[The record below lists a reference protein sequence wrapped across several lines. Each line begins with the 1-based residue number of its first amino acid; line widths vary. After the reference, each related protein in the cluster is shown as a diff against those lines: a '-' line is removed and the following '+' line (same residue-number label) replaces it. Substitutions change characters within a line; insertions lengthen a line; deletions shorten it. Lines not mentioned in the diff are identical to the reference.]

1 MDEPIKKVGDWNVLT
16 TIQVGHKEIALGEN
30 PNAEKDQRYLCCYVE
45 QIAVWDTY
53 PEALV
58 SDDFAEIAKIFGERI
73 TQAAD
78 EILKENEHIKSQIG
92 EDGEI
97 KKDFCKPLSE
107 KDNLEGQII
116 VIRSDVL
123 RPEFRHASRQ
133 LMLCTGGNGA
143 QPMARGRTCFCT
155 YLYDGAKTS
164 YYRSQVLGVIRP
176 DALPEWAKAGFEKA
190 MAEWKGSKQSE
201 KGKQSVQDRLKG
213 GSSAKADTPKTPST
227 KATKKKDA
235 HSI

>member
-1 MDEPIKKVGDWNVLT
+1 M
-16 TIQVGHKEIALGEN
+16 
-30 PNAEKDQRYLCCYVE
+30 
-45 QIAVWDTY
+45 
-53 PEALV
+53 V

-97 KKDFCKPLSE
+97 KKDLCKPVSE

-143 QPMARGRTCFCT
+143 QPMARGRSCFCT

-176 DALPEWAKAGFEKA
+176 DALPEWAKAGLEKA
-190 MAEWKGSKQSE
+190 VAEWKRSEQPSKE
-201 KGKQSVQDRLKG
+201 KTSVKDRLKDAG
-213 GSSAKADTPKTPST
+213 GAKNDTSKAPFPRKEAPSL
-227 KATKKKDA
+227 
-235 HSI
+235 

>member
-1 MDEPIKKVGDWNVLT
+1 MDETIKRVGDYNVLN
-16 TIQVGHKEIALGEN
+16 TIQIGHKEIAFGEN
-30 PNAEKDQRYLCCYVE
+30 PKAEKDQRYMCCYVE
-45 QIAVWDTY
+45 QLAVWDTF

-73 TQAAD
+73 TKAAD

-97 KKDFCKPLSE
+97 KKDICDPISE
-107 KDNLEGQII
+107 QDNLEGQII
-116 VIRSDVL
+116 VIRGDVL

-176 DALPEWAKAGFEKA
+176 DALPEWAKDGLEKA
-190 MAEWKGSKQSE
+190 MAEWKGNEQPQKA
-201 KGKQSVQDRLKG
+201 KPSVKDRLKDAAG
-213 GSSAKADTPKTPST
+213 AKADAPKAPSPR
-227 KATKKKDA
+227 KEDP
-235 HSI
+235 SL

>member
-97 KKDFCKPLSE
+97 KKDLCNPISE
-107 KDNLEGQII
+107 NDNLEGQVI
-116 VIRSDVL
+116 VIRGDVL

-143 QPMARGRTCFCT
+143 QPMARGRSCFCT

-201 KGKQSVQDRLKG
+201 KGKPSVQDRLKG
-213 GSSAKADTPKTPST
+213 GSSAKADAPKASTARKKEDPSR
-227 KATKKKDA
+227 
-235 HSI
+235 

>member
-30 PNAEKDQRYLCCYVE
+30 PNAEKDQRYMCCYIE

-53 PEALV
+53 HEALV

-97 KKDFCKPLSE
+97 KKDPCNPISE
-107 KDNLEGQII
+107 NDNLEGQVI
-116 VIRSDVL
+116 VIRGDVL

-143 QPMARGRTCFCT
+143 QPMARGRSCFCT

-176 DALPEWAKAGFEKA
+176 DALPEWAKAGLAKA
-190 MAEWKGSKQSE
+190 LAEWKGSEQPQKA
-201 KGKQSVQDRLKG
+201 KPSVKDRLKDAAG
-213 GSSAKADTPKTPST
+213 AKADAPKASSPRKEAPSL
-227 KATKKKDA
+227 
-235 HSI
+235 

>member
-1 MDEPIKKVGDWNVLT
+1 MDETIKRVGDYNVLN
-16 TIQVGHKEIALGEN
+16 TIQIGHKEIAFGEN
-30 PNAEKDQRYLCCYVE
+30 PKAEKDQRYMCCYVE
-45 QIAVWDTY
+45 QIAVWDTF

-73 TQAAD
+73 TKAAD
-78 EILKENEHIKSQIG
+78 EILKKNEHIKSQIG

-97 KKDFCKPLSE
+97 KKDICDPISE
-107 KDNLEGQII
+107 QDNLEGQII
-116 VIRSDVL
+116 VIRGDVL

-176 DALPEWAKAGFEKA
+176 DALPEWAKDGLEKA
-190 MAEWKGSKQSE
+190 MAEWKGNEQPQKA
-201 KGKQSVQDRLKG
+201 KPSVKDRLKDAAG
-213 GSSAKADTPKTPST
+213 AKADAPKAPFPRKEAPSL
-227 KATKKKDA
+227 
-235 HSI
+235 